1 MSLLNHSAE
10 FNKIIDKWANK
21 NLFYSY
27 GDGVELEIYT
37 CNVCDSDYAVQIEIK
52 RDFESMELCI

>member
-1 MSLLNHSAE
+1 MIYPDTKKTKI
-10 FNKIIDKWANK
+10 NKCCNRK
-21 NLFYSY
+21 NLFFSY

-52 RDFESMELCI
+52 RDFDSMELCI